1 MDQISDQNF
10 FRTVSINKT
19 LYINSITNDFLTPLI
34 EDLKNIM
41 KNGIVKE
48 YIDDTDQ
55 RKKDGV

>member
-1 MDQISDQNF
+1 M
-10 FRTVSINKT
+10 TV
-19 LYINSITNDFLTPLI
+19 LTPLI